1 MNPTTTR
8 FASLMGSVSLL
19 TLSSVLAAHGQQI
32 AQAQMAQAG
41 PETVPEQ
48 VLITGSLIHGTAAVG
63 VPVTNLGVQDFTET
77 GNVSVGDLFRTVP
90 EANVAPGPSATNS
103 NAQNERELRVNI
115 RGLDAQ
121 GPRSLLMIDG
131 IRHPPQADGLC
142 GIDPSIIPALSL
154 DRVDVLVDGASA
166 TYGSDAIAGVVNVIL
181 KRGFD
186 GAVTLLHVG
195 QPTDGGGTQ
204 YQASQ
209 LWGKTWD
216 GGDITL
222 TYEWTNEQAI
232 SGKTHSLFTLN
243 YIPWG
248 EQDKSLPIA
257 ASIPG
262 TISTGAPTVTGFPSA
277 PSPAAL
283 GLPGSIC
290 TNCWS
295 VPRGT
300 GANFNA
306 SLNNGLGPTAPGS
319 AATLNWATLTGNA
332 ANQGANNYVD
342 PLKMGWELAPQQKNS
357 VVATF
362 DQRLLPDV
370 SLFAEG
376 YYTDRRVEEKFP
388 AFGGMGPLNDL
399 ITVTVPTTNP
409 YYPAGAPAGL
419 RVSYDLAAELPPTV
433 PAFEVSGRFMGG
445 FNLDL
450 PFGWSGKI
458 YGSHT
463 VEEDQFIRHIVST
476 AAVSA
481 ALGATVNGLAD
492 VSGIV
497 INGITKPAN
506 VPYLNLFCDPRA
518 FQCNSPTTLAYIGA
532 TTVTGVKY
540 HTDEYGGTF
549 DGPLFDVPAGQVK
562 AAVGALYDLNW
573 VDGYSSNNQSTAPLG
588 NPAIAL
594 TQDIEPFQ
602 NWAAFTQLDVPVF
615 GDNFNLPLVRKLDLE
630 PSWRHDS
637 YLGNPFLTGSTNNA
651 KMAFNWLVDDL
662 TGTTIRGSW
671 GTSFRFANEGEF
683 SEVLSPVVGSYN
695 ITGGTFGTALVQC
708 GSNGQPTAGS
718 AAAALFAAGFGCGSA
733 PGGTAYG
740 GAPTPLMRQY
750 ISPTTGQL
758 TTREGGLSLLPEKGI
773 NYSAGFEFAP
783 QLDLLR
789 GLDLQATWYSVRI
802 KGTIGTN
809 VLNAGTLGDPTQ
821 RYHIILP
828 SDLGC
833 PVADNMN
840 PTLCA
845 PFETMV
851 LGTLTDPQSTAPA
864 SQLTNVY
871 WINDSGTTNAG
882 FLHVNGVDWG
892 GSYNIDLG
900 DLGAWNTGIT
910 GTYYLHRWSQTVT
923 GGPIIDQLNQN
934 LSGAGGVAQNG
945 VETLPRMRYRARL
958 GWSDGQYTAT
968 LFMNYVS
975 HYFAATEATPA
986 NVNFQCTTSGGT
998 VGGGTFPCA
1007 ISNFTQYL
1015 PAFYTFDLSLGYN
1028 TGDLPASTYLKNL
1041 TLQLTI
1047 QNLLGKHPSQ
1057 EYGAGGGPRGAAGYD
1072 IIEPAEG
1079 RVVGVT
1085 LVKNW

>member
-1 MNPTTTR
+1 MNSATTR
-8 FASLMGSVSLL
+8 FTSLMGSVSLL
-19 TLSSVLAAHGQQI
+19 TLTNVLAAHAQMV
-32 AQAQMAQAG
+32 AQAQMAQAT
-41 PETVPEQ
+41 PETIPEQ
-48 VLITGSLIHGTAAVG
+48 VLVTGSLIHGTAAVG

-77 GNVSVGDLFRTVP
+77 GNTTIGDLFRTVP
-90 EANVAPGPSATNS
+90 EANVAPGPSAVNS

-142 GIDPSIIPALSL
+142 GIDPSFIPALAL
-154 DRVDVLVDGASA
+154 DRVDVLADGASA

-209 LWGKTWD
+209 MWGKTWD

-222 TYEWTNEQAI
+222 TYEWTDEQAI

-243 YIPWG
+243 YLPWG
-248 EQDKSLPIA
+248 EQDKSLPLA

-262 TISTGAPTVTGFPSA
+262 TISTGAPTVTGFPTA
-277 PSPAAL
+277 PAPGAL
-283 GLPGSIC
+283 GLPGIVC

-306 SLNNGLGPTAPGS
+306 SLNNGVGPLVGSS
-319 AATLNWATLTGNA
+319 AATLNWATLTANA
-332 ANQGANNYVD
+332 ANQGANNFVD
-342 PLKMGWELAPQQKNS
+342 PLKMGWELAPQQKNAL
-357 VVATF
+357 VATF
-362 DQRLLPDV
+362 DQRLLPNV

-388 AFGGMGPLNDL
+388 AFGGMGPQNTL
-399 ITVTVPTTNP
+399 ISVTVPTTNP

-419 RVSYDLAAELPPTV
+419 HVAYDLAAEFPPSV

-450 PFGWSGKI
+450 PFAWSGKI

-463 VEEDQFIRHIVST
+463 IEEDQFIRHIVST
-476 AAVSA
+476 AGVNV
-481 ALGATVNGLAD
+481 ALGNTAGGV
-492 VSGIV
+492 
-497 INGITKPAN
+497 TKPAN
-506 VPYLNLFCDPRA
+506 VPYLNVFCDPRA
-518 FQCNSPTTLAYIGA
+518 FQCNSPATLAYIQA
-532 TTVTGVKY
+532 TTEVGVKY
-540 HTDEYGGTF
+540 HIDEYGGTF

-573 VDGYSSNNQSTAPLG
+573 VDGYSSNNQGTPG
-588 NPAIAL
+588 NPPTPL
-594 TQDIEPFQ
+594 TEDIEPFQ

-615 GDNFNLPLVRKLDLE
+615 GDNFNLPFVRRLDLE
-630 PSWRHDS
+630 PSWRHDT
-637 YLGNPFLTGSTNNA
+637 YLGNPFLTGTTNNA

-683 SEVLSPVVGSYN
+683 SEVLSPVVSSYN
-695 ITGGTFGTALVQC
+695 ITGGTLGTALVQC

-718 AAAALFAAGFGCGSA
+718 AAAALFTAGFGCGSA
-733 PGGTAYG
+733 PGGTAFG
-740 GAPTPLMRQY
+740 GAPTPLMRLY
-750 ISPTTGQL
+750 TNPAGQPSV
-758 TTREGGLSLLPEKGI
+758 REGGLSLLPEKGI

-833 PVADNMN
+833 PVADNAN
-840 PTLCA
+840 PTLCP
-845 PFETMV
+845 PFENMV
-851 LGTLTDPQSTAPA
+851 LGTLTDPQSTSSA

-892 GSYNIDLG
+892 GSYNFDLG

-923 GGPIIDQLNQN
+923 GGPIIDQLHQN

-945 VETLPRMRYRARL
+945 VETLPKMRWRARL

-968 LFMNYVS
+968 LFANYVS

-986 NVNFQCTTSGGT
+986 NVNFQCVAAGGT

-1007 ISNFTQYL
+1007 ISNFTQFL

-1028 TGDLPASTYLKNL
+1028 TGDLPASDYLKRL
-1041 TLQLTI
+1041 TLQLVI
-1047 QNLLGKHPSQ
+1047 QNLTGKHPSQ

-1072 IIEPAEG
+1072 VIEPAEG
-1079 RVVGVT
+1079 RVIGVT
-1085 LVKNW
+1085 IVKNW